1 MTPVSPSG
9 KNVGGL
15 LEIKDVLKLSLTKK
29 FQAQVKIALESG
41 QPLNLV
47 VSPRTQ
53 TISGPLTRQIRRTS
67 GDIFRYNPATGEM
80 TKF

>member
-1 MTPVSPSG
+1 MLNRGLTPIIPIIQ
-9 KNVGGL
+9 L
-15 LEIKDVLKLSLTKK
+15 
-29 FQAQVKIALESG
+29 KIALESG

-53 TISGPLTRQIRRTS
+53 TISGPLTRQVRRTG

-80 TKF
+80 TKY